1 MKIKQYIRKNKKIIK
16 LGGRIMGYTDILKE
30 PQEMMNTL
38 FDKQE
43 LEIKRL
49 TGIIMNLKAS
59 SYFESPEKI
68 VEKVR
73 RIKL

>member
-1 MKIKQYIRKNKKIIK
+1 
-16 LGGRIMGYTDILKE
+16 MGYTDILKE
-30 PQEMMNTL
+30 PQEMMNIL

-49 TGIIMNLKAS
+49 TRIIMDLKAS
-59 SYFESPEKI
+59 SYFERPEKI

-73 RIKL
+73 RINL

>member
-1 MKIKQYIRKNKKIIK
+1 MS
-16 LGGRIMGYTDILKE
+16 YTDILKE
-30 PQEMMNTL
+30 PQEMMNNL

-49 TGIIMNLKAS
+49 IGIIMDLKAS

>member
-1 MKIKQYIRKNKKIIK
+1 
-16 LGGRIMGYTDILKE
+16 MGYTDILKE
-30 PQEMMNTL
+30 PQEMMNIL

-49 TGIIMNLKAS
+49 TGIIMDLKAS
-59 SYFESPEKI
+59 SYFERPEKI

-73 RIKL
+73 RINCCLNTRKSL

>member
-1 MKIKQYIRKNKKIIK
+1 MS
-16 LGGRIMGYTDILKE
+16 YTDILKE
-30 PQEMMNTL
+30 PQEMMNKL

-49 TGIIMNLKAS
+49 TGIIMDLKAS
-59 SYFESPEKI
+59 SYFERPEKI

-73 RIKL
+73 KVQL

>member
-1 MKIKQYIRKNKKIIK
+1 
-16 LGGRIMGYTDILKE
+16 MGYTDILKE

-49 TGIIMNLKAS
+49 TGIIMNLKTS